1 VVRDFQTLEIR
12 DEVKPLI
19 MRRTPSTLWGCGEN
33 IRLRGR
39 PRRPRRH
46 ARCRPRPRA
55 NRTALRKRLAGFTVP
70 RLVEFAGAV
79 SKTAAGKIRKPGSR
93 DHYALTKEN
102 LT

>member
-1 VVRDFQTLEIR
+1 MRTSGCEAGLAVFVVTPGADRD
-12 DEVKPLI
+12 P
-19 MRRTPSTLWGCGEN
+19 G
-33 IRLRGR
+33 
-39 PRRPRRH
+39 
-46 ARCRPRPRA
+46 A
-55 NRTALRKRLAGFTVP
+55 NRTALRERLADCTVA